1 MAFVMII
8 SEHERETQILKLA
21 FEQKNIS
28 VKISSPEYQNFIKI
42 QQFVP
47 DILLLELPKVAHSQL
62 HFAEL
67 VKRHKKTKQ
76 IPIISYGDLL
86 DEATKNGL
94 VNKGIFKYID
104 RPLKFSVLL
113 EIIALNLKKQNKEIG
128 TQKNPANDKEK
139 DVALLFSKETL
150 GSKKIEIM
158 VEYVSGLMAF
168 PFTVAKVLQLA
179 ESEKSA
185 AGDLAKVIQADPV
198 ISAQLLKIS
207 NSVLFASLNRRIASV
222 KDAIIRVGFRET
234 KRLVMSMSVMTLFS
248 DQNKNLGFDRTDF
261 WYHSLVCGIISE
273 RLAKQMGT
281 LSAEEAF
288 LAGILH
294 DFGILL
300 LDEFFPSVFS
310 KTLEKTVDTGSRF
323 ITCEKSILGVTHNDM
338 LAELFT
344 KWKLPE
350 SISDGIVNQYRFS
363 EFKNNLDTPSKKIAL
378 CVGMSDILAKTASL
392 GRECDQFITPIDNWA
407 FEAVKMPAGFTA
419 GVLDDISSQMK
430 LYGQFLKLD
439 NKKSAPDPDAEKI
452 KIGVANPGKSIFVP
466 PLTYL
471 QKEGYGATP
480 MVRLEALKN
489 YNGVMHC
496 VVLWADESATVETI
510 SQFNRLAKLSDQP
523 TAPGKAPDCAPLLVF
538 VDKNSEHLAQKEE
551 LSAVSFFSKSFDVR
565 HLDANLSS
573 IIEGKA
579 VRVLHENDTQK
590 ENAPEPMKKNDI
602 KEGAEEKTVEV
613 KKVPDVAGVVGKTNE
628 NPPKAGDP
636 PHIAAASDKKS
647 ETSTPAP
654 KK

>member
-28 VKISSPEYQNFIKI
+28 VKMSTPEYQNFIKI

-47 DILLLELPKVAHSQL
+47 DILLLELPKVSHSQL

-67 VKRHKKTKQ
+67 IKRHKKTKQ
-76 IPIISYGDLL
+76 IPIISYGDTL
-86 DEATKNGL
+86 DEATKKGL
-94 VNKGIFKYID
+94 INKGIFKYID

-113 EIIALNLKKQNKEIG
+113 EIIAVNLKKQNKEIG
-128 TQKNPANDKEK
+128 THKTPVSDKEK
-139 DVALLFSKETL
+139 DIELLLNKETL

-158 VEYVSGLMAF
+158 VDYVSGLMAF

-273 RLAKQMGT
+273 RLAKQIGT

-300 LDEFFPSVFS
+300 LDEFFPAIFS
-310 KTLEKTVDTGSRF
+310 KALEETVDKGQQF
-323 ITCEKSILGVTHNDM
+323 IKSEKALLGVTHNDM

-350 SISDGIVNQYRFS
+350 SISDGIVHQYRFS
-363 EFKNNLDTPSKKIAL
+363 EYKNNLDTPAKKIAL

-392 GRECDQFITPIDNWA
+392 GRECDQFVMPIENWA
-407 FEAVKMPAGFTA
+407 FDAVKMPAGFTA
-419 GVLDDISSQMK
+419 GLLDDISNQMK

-439 NKKSAPDPDAEKI
+439 NKKSAVDPEAAKI
-452 KIGVANPGKSIFVP
+452 KIGVANPAKSIFVP

-471 QKEGYGATP
+471 QKEGYAATP
-480 MVRLEALKN
+480 LVRLDALKN
-489 YNGVMHC
+489 YNGALHC
-496 VVLWADESATVETI
+496 IFLWANETASVETI
-510 SQFNRLAKLSDQP
+510 LQFANITKVSDP
-523 TAPGKAPDCAPLLVF
+523 PSGESAPLVVF
-538 VDKNSEHLAQKEE
+538 IDEKSAHLTKKEE
-551 LSAVSFFSKSFDVR
+551 LSKISFISKSFDLR
-565 HLDANLSS
+565 HLDANISS
-573 IIEGKA
+573 IIDGK
-579 VRVLHENDTQK
+579 VTRVLQFSDAQK
-590 ENAPEPMKKNDI
+590 ENAPAPPQKNDI
-602 KEGAEEKTVEV
+602 KEEPVQKPQADEVAADAKDRIPDATPKTSQ
-613 KKVPDVAGVVGKTNE
+613 TNE
-628 NPPKAGDP
+628 NAVKKAVAPTPPAQ
-636 PHIAAASDKKS
+636 
-647 ETSTPAP
+647 AP